1 MSLTLTVS
9 NRLATAAFV
18 CGVLGFLLW
27 LLSYAWVPF
36 ALMGKESDV
45 IVYVVVAGELG
56 GLLASL
62 CSIGCG
68 VLGRK
73 LLQPGNRAHRLAWQ
87 GFVMGVVVLVLL
99 VGLNILDAI
108 ISS

>member
-1 MSLTLTVS
+1 MSLTPTVS
-9 NRLATAAFV
+9 NGLATAAFV

-36 ALMGKESDV
+36 AFMGKESDV
-45 IVYVVVAGELG
+45 IVYVVAGELG

-73 LLQPGNRAHRLAWQ
+73 LLQSGTRAHRLASQ

-99 VGLNILDAI
+99 VGLNILGVI